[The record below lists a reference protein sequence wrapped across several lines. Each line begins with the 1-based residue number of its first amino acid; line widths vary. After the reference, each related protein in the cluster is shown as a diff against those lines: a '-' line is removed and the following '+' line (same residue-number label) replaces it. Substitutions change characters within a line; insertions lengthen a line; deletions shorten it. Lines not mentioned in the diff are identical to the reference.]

1 MAQLRR
7 IASRPGSYRYLPE
20 MTVRLHPTAETLRRL
35 ADVARGTA
43 AADLTLTGGALVNVF
58 TEEVQEGWGL
68 AIVDGRIAFAG
79 PDADVAARAGDE
91 TERIELGGDL
101 VAPGLIEGHTHFT
114 RLRIDDL
121 ADLQVRAGVTTTVV
135 ESLEPAVVLGPD
147 GVREILAAAG
157 RVAGRLYLTAS
168 GLVVGDPEHDRR
180 LDGHDWPSLLDH
192 PGVVGLGEVYWADLL
207 RGHRRSEAMVAAALE
222 RGLPVEGHG
231 AGARPAALNALAAF
245 GVSADHEAIS
255 AGDVLARLR
264 LGLHAELRHG
274 ATRQDLPAVAAIWR
288 DGRADGLALSLVT
301 DGLEPDLLARGDS
314 LNRVVDQ
321 AVELGLPLPRA
332 VRLASHEVAV
342 RFGLGRWLGG
352 LGPAMLADLAVLP
365 RGGGFRPRLVLVG
378 GRRPAASTPP
388 EYPAWMLDTVRLHG
402 LRPELLAHPGPG
414 RWRAMRQEAPVVT
427 REVESD
433 GSAALVCAVV
443 DRLGADRG
451 FRGLWEGSGL
461 RGGGVALSSCW
472 ECPGLLIAGDR
483 PGDMAA
489 AARRVQDLHGGA
501 AVAREGRVLAEW
513 SAPVAGLYSAA
524 PHGRVV
530 EEVAAVNRA
539 LADLGCAWPNPLLTL
554 ETLTTAAIPF
564 LRIWAG
570 GYFRLR
576 DGAHV
581 GLEWDD

>member
-1 MAQLRR
+1 
-7 IASRPGSYRYLPE
+7 
-20 MTVRLHPTAETLRRL
+20 MTVRLHPTPGTLRRL
-35 ADVARGTA
+35 ADVARGA
-43 AADLTLTGGALVNVF
+43 APADLTLTGGALVNVF

-68 AIVDGRIAFAG
+68 AIADGRVAFAG
-79 PDADVAARAGDE
+79 PDAEVAARAGE
-91 TERIELGGDL
+91 RTERVELGGDL

-135 ESLEPAVVLGPD
+135 EGLEPAVVLGPD
-147 GVREILAAAG
+147 GIRAILAAAG

-180 LDGHDWPSLLDH
+180 LDRHDWPSLLDH

-207 RGHRRSEAMVAAALE
+207 RGHHRSEAMIAAALE

-231 AGARPAALNALAAF
+231 AGARPATLNALAAF
-245 GVSADHEAIS
+245 GASADHESIS
-255 AGDVLARLR
+255 AEDVLARLR

-274 ATRQDLPAVAAIWR
+274 ATRQDLPALAPIWR
-288 DGRADGLALSLVT
+288 DGPHGLALSFVT
-301 DGLEPDLLARGDS
+301 DGLEPELLARGDS
-314 LNRVVDQ
+314 LNRVVEQ

-332 VRLASHEVAV
+332 VRLASHEVAA
-342 RFGLGRWLGG
+342 RLGLGRWLGG

-378 GRRPAASTPP
+378 GRRPAPSAAP
-388 EYPAWMLDTVRLHG
+388 EYPAWMLDTVRLPG

-414 RWRAMRQEAPVVT
+414 RWRAMRQETPVVT

-433 GSAALVCAVV
+433 GSEALVCAVV

-461 RGGGVALSSCW
+461 RGCGVALSSCW
-472 ECPGLLIAGDR
+472 ECPGLLVAGDR

-489 AARRVQDLHGGA
+489 AAHRVRDLRGGA
-501 AVAREGRVLAEW
+501 AVVREGRVLAEW
-513 SAPVAGLYSAA
+513 SAPVGGLYSAA

-530 EEVAAVNRA
+530 EEVAAVNGA
-539 LADLGCAWPNPLLTL
+539 LAGLGCPWPNPLLTL

-564 LRIWAG
+564 LRVSAG

-576 DGAHV
+576 DGAHPGV
-581 GLEWDD
+581 EWD